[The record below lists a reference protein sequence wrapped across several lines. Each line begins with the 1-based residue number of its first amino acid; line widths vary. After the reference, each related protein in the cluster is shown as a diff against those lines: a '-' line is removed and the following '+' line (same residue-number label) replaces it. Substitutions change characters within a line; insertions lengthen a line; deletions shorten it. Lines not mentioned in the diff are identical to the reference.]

1 MPTSAMGRVTA
12 RPATTTRPAVA
23 GRSPEMILSSVD
35 LPQPLGP
42 TSATSSPRSTAKE
55 MSRSASTGPLAA
67 S

>member
-1 MPTSAMGRVTA
+1 MPTSAMGRVTV
-12 RPATTTRPAVA
+12 RPATKTLPAVA